1 MPYIRKYNDIDND
14 IDIFESVRLPIK
26 FWKAHENLPVLINI
40 SSDNYIGENKF
51 PYYIKSCNF
60 CLTPFLIKRYGNT
73 SETISDYNMIF
84 RPGNS
89 QNIDIT
95 SNEINKVSQ
104 FSLTITS
111 GYALPEIEDVNK
123 YKQ

>member
-1 MPYIRKYNDIDND
+1 MPYIRKYNN
-14 IDIFESVRLPIK
+14 IFESVRLPIK
-26 FWKAHENLPVLINI
+26 FWNAPVNLPVLTNI

-73 SETISDYNMIF
+73 SGTISNDNIIF
-84 RPGNS
+84 KPDNS

-95 SNEINKVSQ
+95 YFFIIKNYSFYRSSFFK
-104 FSLTITS
+104 L
-111 GYALPEIEDVNK
+111 
-123 YKQ
+123 YKFILLIIQLI

>member
-1 MPYIRKYNDIDND
+1 MPYIRKYNN
-14 IDIFESVRLPIK
+14 IFESVRLPIK
-26 FWKAHENLPVLINI
+26 FWNAPVNLPVLTNI

-60 CLTPFLIKRYGNT
+60 CLTPFLIKRYGNIDGT
-73 SETISDYNMIF
+73 TSDYNMIF

-95 SNEINKVSQ
+95 SNEINKASQ

-111 GYALPEIEDVNK
+111 GYALPDIKDVNK

>member
-1 MPYIRKYNDIDND
+1 MPYIRKYNN
-14 IDIFESVRLPIK
+14 IFESVRLPIK
-26 FWKAHENLPVLINI
+26 FWNAPVLPVLTNI

-73 SETISDYNMIF
+73 SGTINDYNMIF

-95 SNEINKVSQ
+95 SNEINEVSQ

-111 GYALPEIEDVNK
+111 GYVLPEIKDVNK